1 MKLRNFLYL
10 NNKIVDDYLSVIDGY
25 VYNEE
30 AQSIA
35 TSTENEVKAGGSVK
49 LLKGEGSHAGK
60 MAEEITR
67 SVQISDAAK
76 FDKVFRHLQT
86 GDEDEQIKYFEFLSE
101 ETFNKLRRDDFL
113 EVLVTARFS
122 KMKELTD
129 TVTKLNELVT
139 VFQGLTDQ

>member
-60 MAEEITR
+60 GKTIRYNTR
-67 SVQISDAAK
+67 NS
-76 FDKVFRHLQT
+76 
-86 GDEDEQIKYFEFLSE
+86 G
-101 ETFNKLRRDDFL
+101 ETFLIVR
-113 EVLVTARFS
+113 
-122 KMKELTD
+122 
-129 TVTKLNELVT
+129 TVSMI
-139 VFQGLTDQ
+139 